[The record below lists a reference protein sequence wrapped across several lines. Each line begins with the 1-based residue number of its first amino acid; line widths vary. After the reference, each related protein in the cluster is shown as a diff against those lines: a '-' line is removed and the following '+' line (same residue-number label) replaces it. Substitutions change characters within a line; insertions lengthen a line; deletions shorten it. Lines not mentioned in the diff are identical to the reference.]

1 MPKSNVTVNATFK
14 KIKRSIITTS
24 ENGSVITNQANNSLV
39 EVGENVELTLTPNQW
54 CELESLT
61 VTDSH
66 GNNIPVNNNTFVMPA
81 DNVTVN
87 AKFKEINLLHNIIIE
102 ETENGSVVT
111 DVGPENVRVET
122 PVNMTITPNY
132 GYELDT
138 LVVTDEEG
146 NNIPV
151 TNNSFSMPITNAKI
165 TSTFKHIKKSATLN
179 NPEGGSVTTN
189 QADNTKINVGD
200 TVKLNL
206 TPDENY
212 ELDELIVKDEAGNDI
227 PVTDNSFLMP
237 NSNVTIN
244 ASYRHITKAITI
256 GKSDNG
262 TTKVNIE
269 NPKNVN
275 AGEEVKI
282 IAEPNDEY
290 EVQEIIVTD
299 EEGNKIEVSSN
310 GTFIMPAKNVIIT
323 TIFKTD
329 KINNNEPENSNNDQ
343 EQNKPDQEESG
354 NNQEQNKDDQE
365 QSENDQEKS
374 ESGQEKDKDKQKEN
388 KDDQEQ
394 SKDGQGSAEGNSEE
408 TKSENNKDANQTKES
423 KINNNTKNNDNTPK
437 TGDKIVL
444 IVTVLI
450 FSMTMFFMLGKKKHK
465 K

>member
-39 EVGENVELTLTPNQW
+39 EVGKNVELTLTPNQW

-262 TTKVNIE
+262 KT
-269 NPKNVN
+269 NVN
-275 AGEEVKI
+275 VENQAKVDAGEEVKI
-282 IAEPNDEY
+282 TAEPNDNY
-290 EVQEIIVTD
+290 EVQEIIVID
-299 EEGNKIEVSSN
+299 EEGNKIEISSDN
-310 GTFIMPAKNVIIT
+310 TFVMPTKNVIIT
-323 TIFKTD
+323 TVFKYN
-329 KINNNEPENSNNDQ
+329 KVNNDNNDNASNSTNSNI
-343 EQNKPDQEESG
+343 ES
-354 NNQEQNKDDQE
+354 
-365 QSENDQEKS
+365 SENNISDEVS
-374 ESGQEKDKDKQKEN
+374 EKEN
-388 KDDQEQ
+388 KTTD
-394 SKDGQGSAEGNSEE
+394 KKA
-408 TKSENNKDANQTKES
+408 
-423 KINNNTKNNDNTPK
+423 ILNTPK

-444 IVTVLI
+444 VIAILVVATTI
-450 FSMTMFFMLGKKKHK
+450 FIILSRKNKDKKERKKH
-465 K
+465 

>member
-24 ENGSVITNQANNSLV
+24 ENGSVITNQANDSLV

-111 DVGPENVRVET
+111 DVGPENVRVDT

-290 EVQEIIVTD
+290 EVQEIIVID
-299 EEGNKIEVSSN
+299 EEGNMIEVSSDN
-310 GTFIMPAKNVIIT
+310 TFIMPTKNVIIT
-323 TIFKTD
+323 SVFKT
-329 KINNNEPENSNNDQ
+329 KNVNNNSDNTLNNENTDDTIQ
-343 EQNKPDQEESG
+343 SG
-354 NNQEQNKDDQE
+354 S
-365 QSENDQEKS
+365 SEK
-374 ESGQEKDKDKQKEN
+374 G
-388 KDDQEQ
+388 
-394 SKDGQGSAEGNSEE
+394 
-408 TKSENNKDANQTKES
+408 KES
-423 KINNNTKNNDNTPK
+423 SANEGAASEKESAINTNKNLLNTPK

-444 IVTVLI
+444 IIAILMIATAAFVI
-450 FSMTMFFMLGKKKHK
+450 LGIKKKNK
-465 K
+465 KH

>member
-24 ENGSVITNQANNSLV
+24 ENGSVITNQANDSLV

-262 TTKVNIE
+262 KT
-269 NPKNVN
+269 NVN
-275 AGEEVKI
+275 VENQAKVDAGEEVKI
-282 IAEPNDEY
+282 TAEPNDNY
-290 EVQEIIVTD
+290 EVQEIIVID
-299 EEGNKIEVSSN
+299 EEGNKIEISSDN
-310 GTFIMPAKNVIIT
+310 TFVMPTKNVIIT
-323 TIFKTD
+323 TVFKYN
-329 KINNNEPENSNNDQ
+329 KVNNDNNDNASNSTNSNI
-343 EQNKPDQEESG
+343 ES
-354 NNQEQNKDDQE
+354 
-365 QSENDQEKS
+365 SENNISDEVS
-374 ESGQEKDKDKQKEN
+374 EKEN
-388 KDDQEQ
+388 KTTD
-394 SKDGQGSAEGNSEE
+394 KKA
-408 TKSENNKDANQTKES
+408 
-423 KINNNTKNNDNTPK
+423 ILNTPK

-444 IVTVLI
+444 VIAILVVATTI
-450 FSMTMFFMLGKKKHK
+450 FIILSRKNKDKKERKKH
-465 K
+465 

>member
-24 ENGSVITNQANNSLV
+24 ENGSVITNQANDSLV

-256 GKSDNG
+256 SKSDNG
-262 TTKVNIE
+262 KT
-269 NPKNVN
+269 NVN
-275 AGEEVKI
+275 VENQAKVDAGEEVKI
-282 IAEPNDEY
+282 TAEPNDNY
-290 EVQEIIVTD
+290 EVQEIIVID
-299 EEGNKIEVSSN
+299 EEGNKIEISSDN
-310 GTFIMPAKNVIIT
+310 TFVMPTKNVIIT
-323 TIFKTD
+323 TVFKYN
-329 KINNNEPENSNNDQ
+329 KVNNDNNDNASNSTNSNI
-343 EQNKPDQEESG
+343 ES
-354 NNQEQNKDDQE
+354 
-365 QSENDQEKS
+365 SENNISDEVS
-374 ESGQEKDKDKQKEN
+374 EKEN
-388 KDDQEQ
+388 KTTD
-394 SKDGQGSAEGNSEE
+394 KKA
-408 TKSENNKDANQTKES
+408 
-423 KINNNTKNNDNTPK
+423 ILNTPK

-444 IVTVLI
+444 VIAILVVATTI
-450 FSMTMFFMLGKKKHK
+450 FIILSRKNKDKKERKKH
-465 K
+465 

>member
-24 ENGSVITNQANNSLV
+24 ENGSVITNQANDSLV

-66 GNNIPVNNNTFVMPA
+66 GNNIPVNNNTFIMPA

-165 TSTFKHIKKSATLN
+165 TSTFKQIKKSATLN

-262 TTKVNIE
+262 KT
-269 NPKNVN
+269 NVN
-275 AGEEVKI
+275 VENQAKVDAGEEVKI
-282 IAEPNDEY
+282 TAEPNDNY
-290 EVQEIIVTD
+290 EVQEIIVID
-299 EEGNKIEVSSN
+299 EEGNKIEISSDN
-310 GTFIMPAKNVIIT
+310 TFVMPTKNVIIT
-323 TIFKTD
+323 TVFKYN
-329 KINNNEPENSNNDQ
+329 KVNNDNNDNASNSTNSNI
-343 EQNKPDQEESG
+343 ES
-354 NNQEQNKDDQE
+354 
-365 QSENDQEKS
+365 SENNISDEVS
-374 ESGQEKDKDKQKEN
+374 EKEN
-388 KDDQEQ
+388 KTTD
-394 SKDGQGSAEGNSEE
+394 KKA
-408 TKSENNKDANQTKES
+408 
-423 KINNNTKNNDNTPK
+423 ILNTPK

-444 IVTVLI
+444 VIAILVVATTI
-450 FSMTMFFMLGKKKHK
+450 FIILSRKNKDKKERKKH
-465 K
+465 

>member
-1 MPKSNVTVNATFK
+1 MPKSNVTVNASFK

-24 ENGSVITNQANNSLV
+24 ENGSVSTNQANDSLV
-39 EVGENVELTLTPNQW
+39 EVGETVELTLTPNQW

-262 TTKVNIE
+262 KT
-269 NPKNVN
+269 NVN
-275 AGEEVKI
+275 VENQAKVDAGEEVKI
-282 IAEPNDEY
+282 TAEPNDNY
-290 EVQEIIVTD
+290 EVQEIIVID
-299 EEGNKIEVSSN
+299 EEGNKIEISSDN
-310 GTFIMPAKNVIIT
+310 TFVMPTKNVIIT
-323 TIFKTD
+323 TVFKYN
-329 KINNNEPENSNNDQ
+329 KVNNDNNDNASNSTNSNI
-343 EQNKPDQEESG
+343 ES
-354 NNQEQNKDDQE
+354 
-365 QSENDQEKS
+365 SENNISDEVS
-374 ESGQEKDKDKQKEN
+374 EKEN
-388 KDDQEQ
+388 KTTD
-394 SKDGQGSAEGNSEE
+394 KKA
-408 TKSENNKDANQTKES
+408 
-423 KINNNTKNNDNTPK
+423 ILNTPK

-444 IVTVLI
+444 VIAILVVATTI
-450 FSMTMFFMLGKKKHK
+450 FIILSRKNKDKKERKKH
-465 K
+465 

>member
-24 ENGSVITNQANNSLV
+24 ENGSVITNQANDSLV

-81 DNVTVN
+81 DN
-87 AKFKEINLLHNIIIE
+87 IIIN

-212 ELDELIVKDEAGNDI
+212 EL
-227 PVTDNSFLMP
+227 SF
-237 NSNVTIN
+237 
-244 ASYRHITKAITI
+244 YQ
-256 GKSDNG
+256 GK
-262 TTKVNIE
+262 I
-269 NPKNVN
+269 
-275 AGEEVKI
+275 
-282 IAEPNDEY
+282 
-290 EVQEIIVTD
+290 
-299 EEGNKIEVSSN
+299 
-310 GTFIMPAKNVIIT
+310 
-323 TIFKTD
+323 
-329 KINNNEPENSNNDQ
+329 
-343 EQNKPDQEESG
+343 
-354 NNQEQNKDDQE
+354 
-365 QSENDQEKS
+365 
-374 ESGQEKDKDKQKEN
+374 
-388 KDDQEQ
+388 
-394 SKDGQGSAEGNSEE
+394 
-408 TKSENNKDANQTKES
+408 
-423 KINNNTKNNDNTPK
+423 
-437 TGDKIVL
+437 
-444 IVTVLI
+444 
-450 FSMTMFFMLGKKKHK
+450 
-465 K
+465 

>member
-1 MPKSNVTVNATFK
+1 MPKSNVTVNASFK

-24 ENGSVITNQANNSLV
+24 ENGSVITNQANDSLV

-262 TTKVNIE
+262 KT
-269 NPKNVN
+269 NVN
-275 AGEEVKI
+275 VENQAKVDAGEEVKI
-282 IAEPNDEY
+282 TAEPNDNY
-290 EVQEIIVTD
+290 EVQEIIVID
-299 EEGNKIEVSSN
+299 EEGNKIEISSDN
-310 GTFIMPAKNVIIT
+310 TFVMPTKNVIIT
-323 TIFKTD
+323 TVFKYN
-329 KINNNEPENSNNDQ
+329 KVNNDNNDNASNSTNSNI
-343 EQNKPDQEESG
+343 ES
-354 NNQEQNKDDQE
+354 
-365 QSENDQEKS
+365 SENNISDEVS
-374 ESGQEKDKDKQKEN
+374 EKEN
-388 KDDQEQ
+388 KTTD
-394 SKDGQGSAEGNSEE
+394 KKA
-408 TKSENNKDANQTKES
+408 
-423 KINNNTKNNDNTPK
+423 ILNTPK

-444 IVTVLI
+444 VIAILVVATTI
-450 FSMTMFFMLGKKKHK
+450 FIILSRKNKDKKERKKH
-465 K
+465 

>member
-24 ENGSVITNQANNSLV
+24 ENGSVITNQANDSLV

-146 NNIPV
+146 NNIEV

-262 TTKVNIE
+262 KT
-269 NPKNVN
+269 NVN
-275 AGEEVKI
+275 VENQAKVDAGEEVKI
-282 IAEPNDEY
+282 TAEPNDNY
-290 EVQEIIVTD
+290 EVQEIIVID
-299 EEGNKIEVSSN
+299 EEGNKIEISSDN
-310 GTFIMPAKNVIIT
+310 TFVMPTKNVIIT
-323 TIFKTD
+323 TVFKYN
-329 KINNNEPENSNNDQ
+329 KVNNDNNDNASNSTNSNI
-343 EQNKPDQEESG
+343 ES
-354 NNQEQNKDDQE
+354 
-365 QSENDQEKS
+365 SENNISDEVS
-374 ESGQEKDKDKQKEN
+374 EKEN
-388 KDDQEQ
+388 KTTD
-394 SKDGQGSAEGNSEE
+394 KKA
-408 TKSENNKDANQTKES
+408 
-423 KINNNTKNNDNTPK
+423 ILNTPK

-444 IVTVLI
+444 VIAILVVATTI
-450 FSMTMFFMLGKKKHK
+450 FIILSRKNKDKKERKKH
-465 K
+465 

>member
-24 ENGSVITNQANNSLV
+24 ENGSVITNQANDSLV

-262 TTKVNIE
+262 TT
-269 NPKNVN
+269 NVN
-275 AGEEVKI
+275 VENQAKVDAGEEVKI
-282 IAEPNDEY
+282 TAEPNDNY
-290 EVQEIIVTD
+290 EVQEIIVID
-299 EEGNKIEVSSN
+299 EEGNKIEISSDN
-310 GTFIMPAKNVIIT
+310 TFVMPTKNVIIT
-323 TIFKTD
+323 TVFKYN
-329 KINNNEPENSNNDQ
+329 KVNNDNNDNASNSTNSNI
-343 EQNKPDQEESG
+343 ES
-354 NNQEQNKDDQE
+354 
-365 QSENDQEKS
+365 SENNISDEVS
-374 ESGQEKDKDKQKEN
+374 EKEN
-388 KDDQEQ
+388 KTTD
-394 SKDGQGSAEGNSEE
+394 KKA
-408 TKSENNKDANQTKES
+408 
-423 KINNNTKNNDNTPK
+423 ILNTPK

-444 IVTVLI
+444 VIAILVVATTI
-450 FSMTMFFMLGKKKHK
+450 FIILSRKNKDKKERKKH
-465 K
+465 

>member
-24 ENGSVITNQANNSLV
+24 ENGSVITNQANDSLV
-39 EVGENVELTLTPNQW
+39 EVGETVELTLTPNQW

-262 TTKVNIE
+262 KT
-269 NPKNVN
+269 NVN
-275 AGEEVKI
+275 VENQAKVDAGEEVKI
-282 IAEPNDEY
+282 TAEPNDNY
-290 EVQEIIVTD
+290 EVQEIIVID
-299 EEGNKIEVSSN
+299 EEGNKIEISSDN
-310 GTFIMPAKNVIIT
+310 TFVMPTKNVIIT
-323 TIFKTD
+323 TVFKYN
-329 KINNNEPENSNNDQ
+329 KVNNDNNDNASNSTNSNI
-343 EQNKPDQEESG
+343 ES
-354 NNQEQNKDDQE
+354 
-365 QSENDQEKS
+365 SENNISDEVS
-374 ESGQEKDKDKQKEN
+374 EKEN
-388 KDDQEQ
+388 KTTD
-394 SKDGQGSAEGNSEE
+394 KKA
-408 TKSENNKDANQTKES
+408 
-423 KINNNTKNNDNTPK
+423 ILNTPK

-444 IVTVLI
+444 VIAILVVATTI
-450 FSMTMFFMLGKKKHK
+450 FIILSRKNKDKKERKKH
-465 K
+465 

>member
-24 ENGSVITNQANNSLV
+24 ENGSVITNQANDSLV

-66 GNNIPVNNNTFVMPA
+66 GNNIPVNNNTFIMPA

-138 LVVTDEEG
+138 LVVTDEGG
-146 NNIPV
+146 NNIDV
-151 TNNSFSMPITNAKI
+151 TNNRFSMPITNAKI
-165 TSTFKHIKKSATLN
+165 TATFKHIKKSATLN

-262 TTKVNIE
+262 KT
-269 NPKNVN
+269 NVN
-275 AGEEVKI
+275 VENQAKVDAGEEVKI
-282 IAEPNDEY
+282 TAEPNDNY
-290 EVQEIIVTD
+290 EVQEIIVID
-299 EEGNKIEVSSN
+299 EEGNKIEISSDN
-310 GTFIMPAKNVIIT
+310 TFVMPTKNVIIT
-323 TIFKTD
+323 TVFKYN
-329 KINNNEPENSNNDQ
+329 KVNNDNNDNASNSTNSNI
-343 EQNKPDQEESG
+343 ES
-354 NNQEQNKDDQE
+354 
-365 QSENDQEKS
+365 SENNISDEVS
-374 ESGQEKDKDKQKEN
+374 EKEN
-388 KDDQEQ
+388 KTTD
-394 SKDGQGSAEGNSEE
+394 KKA
-408 TKSENNKDANQTKES
+408 
-423 KINNNTKNNDNTPK
+423 ILNTPK

-444 IVTVLI
+444 VIAILVVATTI
-450 FSMTMFFMLGKKKHK
+450 FIILSRKNKDKKERKKH
-465 K
+465 

>member
-24 ENGSVITNQANNSLV
+24 ENGSVITNQANDSLV

-66 GNNIPVNNNTFVMPA
+66 GNNIPVNNNTFIMPA

-262 TTKVNIE
+262 KT
-269 NPKNVN
+269 NVN
-275 AGEEVKI
+275 VENQAKVDAGEEVKI
-282 IAEPNDEY
+282 TAEPNDNY
-290 EVQEIIVTD
+290 EVQEIIVID
-299 EEGNKIEVSSN
+299 EEGNKIEISSDN
-310 GTFIMPAKNVIIT
+310 TFVMPTKNVIIT
-323 TIFKTD
+323 TVFKYN
-329 KINNNEPENSNNDQ
+329 KVNNDNNDNASNSTNSNI
-343 EQNKPDQEESG
+343 ES
-354 NNQEQNKDDQE
+354 
-365 QSENDQEKS
+365 SENNISDEVS
-374 ESGQEKDKDKQKEN
+374 EKEN
-388 KDDQEQ
+388 KTTD
-394 SKDGQGSAEGNSEE
+394 KKA
-408 TKSENNKDANQTKES
+408 
-423 KINNNTKNNDNTPK
+423 ILNTPK

-444 IVTVLI
+444 VIAILVVATTI
-450 FSMTMFFMLGKKKHK
+450 FIILSRKNKDKKERKKH
-465 K
+465 

>member
-24 ENGSVITNQANNSLV
+24 ENGSVITNQANDSLV

-262 TTKVNIE
+262 KT
-269 NPKNVN
+269 NVN
-275 AGEEVKI
+275 VENQAKVDAGEEVKI
-282 IAEPNDEY
+282 TAEPNDNY
-290 EVQEIIVTD
+290 EVQEIIVID
-299 EEGNKIEVSSN
+299 EEGNKIEISSDN
-310 GTFIMPAKNVIIT
+310 TFVMPTKNVIIT
-323 TIFKTD
+323 TVFKYN
-329 KINNNEPENSNNDQ
+329 KVNNDNNDNASNSTNSNI
-343 EQNKPDQEESG
+343 ES
-354 NNQEQNKDDQE
+354 
-365 QSENDQEKS
+365 SENNISDEVS
-374 ESGQEKDKDKQKEN
+374 EKEN
-388 KDDQEQ
+388 KTTD
-394 SKDGQGSAEGNSEE
+394 KKA
-408 TKSENNKDANQTKES
+408 
-423 KINNNTKNNDNTPK
+423 ILNTPK
-437 TGDKIVL
+437 TGDKIILVIAIL
-444 IVTVLI
+444 VVATTI
-450 FSMTMFFMLGKKKHK
+450 FIILSRKNKDKKERKKH
-465 K
+465 